1 MWPSLLATPHSL
13 QRVTVQ
19 SVAYLQILS
28 FQHQRLRFTSFFY
41 YSIRQ
46 QIQGQWVV
54 VNIHGRSSWLNA
66 ETLERAPTPFFAG
79 L

>member
-19 SVAYLQILS
+19 SVVYLEV
-28 FQHQRLRFTSFFY
+28 LRPAVTFHVFFC
-41 YSIRQ
+41 SIRQ
-46 QIQGQWVV
+46 QIQWEWVV
-54 VNIHGRSSWLNA
+54 VNIYGHSSWLNA
-66 ETLERAPTPFFAG
+66 ETLERAPTSFFAG